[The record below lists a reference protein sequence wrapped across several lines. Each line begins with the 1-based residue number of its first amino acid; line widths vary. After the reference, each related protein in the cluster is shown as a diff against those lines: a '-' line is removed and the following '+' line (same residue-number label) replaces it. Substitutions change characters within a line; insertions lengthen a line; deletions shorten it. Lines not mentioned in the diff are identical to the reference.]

1 MTRRGA
7 AGSAGSIVR
16 TLAAS
21 AAGTLVVLLLASM
34 AVFGLVRLA
43 PGDPVASELAS
54 SDASSYLSAGQIE
67 ELSAQRRAELGLDRP
82 LPVQYVDWLA
92 AVLRLDLGTSYRT
105 GRPVVTEFAERLP
118 ASLALAGAAILL
130 AIPAVVL
137 LAGVAVR
144 RPGGVVDQFV
154 RLGTVTVAAVPS
166 FLLGVVALTVAAR
179 SGYQVIGDATV
190 SRVWLPAAVLAVAV
204 TPTLAR
210 VLRAS
215 LLAEQG
221 KPYAEAARNRG
232 VAPAGLLFRHTLRPA
247 ATPVLTTAGLTLAS
261 LLAGSVITEVVF
273 TWPGIAAYAV
283 GAIKAQDQP
292 VVQAYVLAMV
302 VVALLV
308 NRGVDLLQRLLDPRV
323 EQSRQVVG

>member
-1 MTRRGA
+1 MTATRA
-7 AGSAGSIVR
+7 VSVAR
-16 TLAAS
+16 TLASS
-21 AAGTLVVLLLASM
+21 AAGTAVVFLLASV
-34 AVFGLVRLA
+34 AVFGLIRLA
-43 PGDPVASELAS
+43 PGDPVDAQLAS
-54 SDASSYLSAGQIE
+54 ADAIAYLSAAQIE
-67 ELSAQRRAELGLDRP
+67 ELGAQRRAELGLDRP
-82 LPVQYVDWLA
+82 LPMQYLDWLA
-92 AVLRLDLGTSYRT
+92 AVARLDLGESYRT
-105 GRPVVTEFAERLP
+105 GRPVVTELTERLP
-118 ASLALAGAAILL
+118 ASLALAGVAILF
-130 AIPAVVL
+130 ATPTVVL
-137 LAGVAVR
+137 LAGAAMR
-144 RPGGVVDQFV
+144 RPGGPVDQLI
-154 RLGTVTVAAVPS
+154 RLCTVTVAAVPS

-179 SGYQVIGDATV
+179 SGY
-190 SRVWLPAAVLAVAV
+190 RVVGEASLGRIWLPAAVLAVAV

-232 VAPAGLLFRHTLRPA
+232 VAPAGLLLRHTLRPA

-273 TWPGIAAYAV
+273 TWPGMAAYAV

-302 VVALLV
+302 IVTLLV

-323 EQSRQVVG
+323 EHARAAVG